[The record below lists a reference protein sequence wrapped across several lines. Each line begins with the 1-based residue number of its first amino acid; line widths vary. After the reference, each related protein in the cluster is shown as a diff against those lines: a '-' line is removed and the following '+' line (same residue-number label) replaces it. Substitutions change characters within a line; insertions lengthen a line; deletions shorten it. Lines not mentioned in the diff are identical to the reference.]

1 MNKIYKVIWNASLGI
16 WVAVSEIAKGHS
28 KTRSQRT
35 NNALM
40 PSTEATDEGLFGVKV
55 WNYVLDIRIPN
66 SNQYQRCQLRI
77 DFKKNIWQK
86 IYFGK
91 VRHAKVWLLG
101 EVIISRQ
108 SILI

>member
-40 PSTEATDEGLFGVKV
+40 PSTEAGIDPTRIQIQANSQTDLYKQCSGKNNSQLIECLA
-55 WNYVLDIRIPN
+55 PN
-66 SNQYQRCQLRI
+66 RRV
-77 DFKKNIWQK
+77 NISW
-86 IYFGK
+86 
-91 VRHAKVWLLG
+91 
-101 EVIISRQ
+101 
-108 SILI
+108 

>member
-40 PSTEATDEGLFGVKV
+40 PSTEATDWVDGLGRK
-55 WNYVLDIRIPN
+55 
-66 SNQYQRCQLRI
+66 
-77 DFKKNIWQK
+77 
-86 IYFGK
+86 
-91 VRHAKVWLLG
+91 
-101 EVIISRQ
+101 
-108 SILI
+108 

>member
-40 PSTEATDEGLFGVKV
+40 PIVINTNVVSYALI
-55 WNYVLDIRIPN
+55 LI
-66 SNQYQRCQLRI
+66 
-77 DFKKNIWQK
+77 KNIWLNV
-86 IYFGK
+86 YLGK
-91 VRHAKVWLLG
+91 VKHVKG
-101 EVIISRQ
+101 
-108 SILI
+108 

>member
-40 PSTEATDEGLFGVKV
+40 PVK
-55 WNYVLDIRIPN
+55 
-66 SNQYQRCQLRI
+66 
-77 DFKKNIWQK
+77 
-86 IYFGK
+86 G
-91 VRHAKVWLLG
+91 
-101 EVIISRQ
+101 
-108 SILI
+108 